1 MWIQVF
7 FAIHIFLH
15 QNFSLYLFAIHTHII
30 SIQLFILLPYLLY
43 YNIEL
48 LLTSSP
54 SSDDYDDV
62 YIDDNNNLNYED
74 DYFETLLKPNN
85 YMQSTACSNAT
96 SSYTNYTFPIL
107 LLIYQIGISILTS
120 ISIYYEQS
128 IYQTSCIGTPTV
140 QIQQRNSK
148 LKSLIEFK
156 LTWLNGYNTLLLV
169 YGLILGCIALL
180 GSNTTLYMKCYPTSW
195 WIVWLTLLII
205 QFGQCFVNYTTLF
218 ALLWRVKPSTSTS
231 TSLDQNQST
240 DFYQRHLDQH
250 HHHDNI
256 DVAEE
261 LWQNRCEGCCRLLAI
276 STCFMFGGRG
286 IVSHSNT
293 TTSGEGSGG
302 GSGGD
307 KFYGD
312 IARALADYFADF
324 NDGSGGGGE
333 EGTGL
338 DVVPSDVGLGFVMLR
353 HIQAQRKMVARRD
366 ALRQQQQQQVGNDQ
380 DSGGYGSRS
389 SSYTDLYGLRN
400 ATTNAHQHNVDGTTL
415 LFRKSTQSHQP
426 QQDAEGGSS
435 TQPNQA
441 QEDDE
446 GYSSYSRKVL
456 CPSNNTDDYTLLEEG
471 ARFARHQLAI
481 YTWILYYYQYPV
493 SGTFRLIGR
502 SIKAKIKCSSSSN
515 STAIQESSRRGSN
528 SSYEPCSL
536 DIESDGHNITN
547 NNGSSSARL
556 ELEQEIINGDNFLH
570 IHEATMLAHAG
581 LEKADVAYANFEAGF
596 YETPYCIIIDRKWK
610 SIVLSIRGSL
620 TLEDCVVDVLL
631 DPCPLDALGEKYGFA
646 GAGQHCH
653 GGVLECTNW
662 LHEDLLRHRVLHSLL
677 LGDDAKYPDYTLRIV
692 GHSLG
697 KQKLIVHNGHRPP
710 FAWTLGSDCEI
721 K

>member
-1 MWIQVF
+1 M
-7 FAIHIFLH
+7 HH
-15 QNFSLYLFAIHTHII
+15 NFSSSLCNSIYII
-30 SIQLFILLPYLLY
+30 TSIQLFILLPYLLY

-54 SSDDYDDV
+54 SSDDYYDDV
-62 YIDDNNNLNYED
+62 YIDNNTNNNNLNYED
-74 DYFETLLKPNN
+74 DYFETLLNPHN
-85 YMQSTACSNAT
+85 YMQSNACSNAT

-120 ISIYYEQS
+120 ISICYEQS
-128 IYQTSCIGTPTV
+128 IYATSCIGTPTL
-140 QIQQRNSK
+140 QIEVRNGQ

-156 LTWLNGYNTLLLV
+156 LTWLNGYNSLLLI
-169 YGLILGCIALL
+169 YGLILGCVTLLL
-180 GSNTTLYMKCYPTSW
+180 GNDTNTSYMKCYPTSW

-218 ALLWRVKPSTSTS
+218 ALLWRAKPSSTTS
-231 TSLDQNQST
+231 SLDQQNQST

-250 HHHDNI
+250 HNHRHDNI

-286 IVSHSNT
+286 IVSHSSSS
-293 TTSGEGSGG
+293 TSAEGRGG
-302 GSGGD
+302 GGD

-324 NDGSGGGGE
+324 NDG
-333 EGTGL
+333 EGSSSSTGL
-338 DVVPSDVGLGFVMLR
+338 DVVPSDVGLGFVLLR
-353 HIQAQRKMVARRD
+353 HIQAQRKMLARRD
-366 ALRQQQQQQVGNDQ
+366 ALRQQQQQVFDNNDQ
-380 DSGGYGSRS
+380 GSGGYGSRS

-400 ATTNAHQHNVDGTTL
+400 AANTNAPPQLPSTLSSNRTTL

-426 QQDAEGGSS
+426 HPIEDTEGGSS
-435 TQPNQA
+435 AQPNQA

-446 GYSSYSRKVL
+446 AAYSSYSRKVL

-502 SIKAKIKCSSSSN
+502 SIKARIKCSSST
-515 STAIQESSRRGSN
+515 STTVQESRRGSN

-536 DIESDGHNITN
+536 DIESDGNNITN
-547 NNGSSSARL
+547 SGSNSARL

-677 LGDDAKYPDYTLRIV
+677 LGDNAKYPDYTLRVV

-697 KQKLIVHNGHRPP
+697 
-710 FAWTLGSDCEI
+710 E
-721 K
+721 

>member
-1 MWIQVF
+1 
-7 FAIHIFLH
+7 
-15 QNFSLYLFAIHTHII
+15 
-30 SIQLFILLPYLLY
+30 
-43 YNIEL
+43 
-48 LLTSSP
+48 
-54 SSDDYDDV
+54 
-62 YIDDNNNLNYED
+62 
-74 DYFETLLKPNN
+74 
-85 YMQSTACSNAT
+85 
-96 SSYTNYTFPIL
+96 
-107 LLIYQIGISILTS
+107 
-120 ISIYYEQS
+120 
-128 IYQTSCIGTPTV
+128 
-140 QIQQRNSK
+140 
-148 LKSLIEFK
+148 
-156 LTWLNGYNTLLLV
+156 
-169 YGLILGCIALL
+169 
-180 GSNTTLYMKCYPTSW
+180 
-195 WIVWLTLLII
+195 
-205 QFGQCFVNYTTLF
+205 
-218 ALLWRVKPSTSTS
+218 VKPSTSL
-231 TSLDQNQST
+231 SLDQST
-240 DFYQRHLDQH
+240 DFYQRHLDHNHH

-286 IVSHSNT
+286 IVSHSSSNT
-293 TTSGEGSGG
+293 TSAGEGSGG
-302 GSGGD
+302 GGGGD

-324 NDGSGGGGE
+324 NDGE
-333 EGTGL
+333 ESSTGL
-338 DVVPSDVGLGFVMLR
+338 DVVPSDVGLGFVLLR
-353 HIQAQRKMVARRD
+353 HIQAQRKMLARRD
-366 ALRQQQQQQVGNDQ
+366 ALRQQQQQVGNDQ

-389 SSYTDLYGLRN
+389 SSSTDLYGLRN
-400 ATTNAHQHNVDGTTL
+400 TNINVPQLPSTSSSNRTTL
-415 LFRKSTQSHQP
+415 LFRKSTQIHQP
-426 QQDAEGGSS
+426 QQAIEGGSS
-435 TQPNQA
+435 IQQFSEAPHQA
-441 QEDDE
+441 QEDE
-446 GYSSYSRKVL
+446 EAAYSSYSRKVL

-547 NNGSSSARL
+547 NNGSSSARS
-556 ELEQEIINGDNFLH
+556 ELEQEVINGDNFLH

-610 SIVLSIRGSL
+610 SVVLSIRGSL

-697 KQKLIVHNGHRPP
+697 K
-710 FAWTLGSDCEI
+710 
-721 K
+721 

>member
-1 MWIQVF
+1 M
-7 FAIHIFLH
+7 
-15 QNFSLYLFAIHTHII
+15 
-30 SIQLFILLPYLLY
+30 LY

-54 SSDDYDDV
+54 SSSDYDDDI
-62 YIDDNNNLNYED
+62 YIDSNTNNNNLNYED
-74 DYFETLLKPNN
+74 DYFETLLKPQN

-96 SSYTNYTFPIL
+96 SSYTNYTLPIL
-107 LLIYQIGISILTS
+107 LLIYQIGISIHTS

-128 IYQTSCIGTPTV
+128 IYQISCIGTPTL
-140 QIQQRNSK
+140 QIEVRNGQ

-156 LTWLNGYNTLLLV
+156 LTWLNGYNTLLLI
-169 YGLILGCIALL
+169 YGLILGCVALL

-218 ALLWRVKPSTSTS
+218 ALLWRAKPSTTS
-231 TSLDQNQST
+231 SSLDQQSTT

-250 HHHDNI
+250 QHHDNI

-261 LWQNRCEGCCRLLAI
+261 LWQNRCEGFCRLLAI

-286 IVSHSNT
+286 IVSHSSS
-293 TTSGEGSGG
+293 TTSAEGG
-302 GSGGD
+302 GGGGGD

-324 NDGSGGGGE
+324 NDGSSE
-333 EGTGL
+333 SSSTGL

-353 HIQAQRKMVARRD
+353 HIQAQRKMLARRD
-366 ALRQQQQQQVGNDQ
+366 ALRQQQQQQVDNNNG
-380 DSGGYGSRS
+380 SGGYGSRS

-400 ATTNAHQHNVDGTTL
+400 ATNTNAPQLPSTLSPNRTTL
-415 LFRKSTQSHQP
+415 LFRKSTQIDQR
-426 QQDAEGGSS
+426 QDIEGGSS

-446 GYSSYSRKVL
+446 AAYSSYSRKVL

-502 SIKAKIKCSSSSN
+502 SIKARIKCSSSGT
-515 STAIQESSRRGSN
+515 STAIQDSSRRGSN

-536 DIESDGHNITN
+536 DIESDGNNITN
-547 NNGSSSARL
+547 GSSSSARL

-646 GAGQHCH
+646 GVGQHCH

-662 LHEDLLRHRVLHSLL
+662 LHEDLLRHKVLHSLL

-697 KQKLIVHNGHRPP
+697 KLNLNVRNGHNRPP
-710 FAWTLGSDCEI
+710 FDLSI
-721 K
+721 